1 MTLVIVGGVMSANA
15 KTIYFIDNWGRTN
28 LQLHAWNSDTDNNDW
43 VHLTETCY
51 IGKSD
56 GWFNCY
62 KLDLGDYEQF
72 LIYHNEYDG
81 RTQTPNL
88 LTSNFE
94 DGKYY
99 EYYYDSSDGNEKLRE
114 ATLYTYNFTVTTSST
129 WNKLYIHLWNPENN
143 NSTITGKE
151 WPGIELTGEG
161 NVYSFTFK
169 AYISNNIGVIFNKG
183 DGAAQTCNMTASTG
197 DNNYYIAS
205 VNDTKQDDAWGE
217 AVKTNGSGYATYVST
232 KNLTIPANTAYCAED
247 NNNGT
252 ATAHSVTKPA
262 GTTAM
267 LIKGNPNTTYHFGT
281 RSASD
286 NETLA
291 FTNAFKA
298 GDDSNV
304 ASYESETGPYNYILN
319 GNTFYAAAGKKV
331 AKGKAYLQLT
341 VLASSSSPALIFADG
356 ETTGIHLI
364 STVDETDNY
373 YYNLQG
379 DRIANPTKGIYIK
392 NGKKVIIK

>member
-1 MTLVIVGGVMSANA
+1 MLLVLVGGVMQANA
-15 KTIYFIDNWGRTN
+15 KVIYIQNTNGYSKLCVHMWGSSNSSEETTWPGAVLKDGSTVNVEVITINGQENDNQKYYKVDLGSNNYFIVNDGTDYNKTGDLEVSNYTGDYYYMGGSGQGVTITN
-28 LQLHAWNSDTDNNDW
+28 LTVYDYTINVDTSIDSDMYVYYWNDNGNNGFP
-43 VHLTETCY
+43 
-51 IGKSD
+51 GKKAEN
-56 GWFNCY
+56 G
-62 KLDLGDYEQF
+62 
-72 LIYHNEYDG
+72 
-81 RTQTPNL
+81 
-88 LTSNFE
+88 
-94 DGKYY
+94 
-99 EYYYDSSDGNEKLRE
+99 
-114 ATLYTYNFTVTTSST
+114 TY
-129 WNKLYIHLWNPENN
+129 
-143 NSTITGKE
+143 
-151 WPGIELTGEG
+151 
-161 NVYSFTFK
+161 TFK
-169 AYISNNIGVIFNKG
+169 AYTDKVGILFTEGNSTPKTCDMSAAKGVNNFYICGMDNS
-183 DGAAQTCNMTASTG
+183 DGT
-197 DNNYYIAS
+197 
-205 VNDTKQDDAWGE
+205 WGE

-304 ASYESETGPYNYILN
+304 ESYESETGPYNYILN

-341 VLASSSSPALIFADG
+341 VRASSSSSPALIFADG

>member
-1 MTLVIVGGVMSANA
+1 MLLVLVGGVMSANA
-15 KTIYFIDNWGRTN
+15 KIIYIQNTNGYSKLCVHMWGSNVSGEPTDWPGAVLRN
-28 LQLHAWNSDTDNNDW
+28 GDTDN
-43 VHLTETCY
+43 VETITINAETAANQKY
-51 IGKSD
+51 
-56 GWFNCY
+56 Y
-62 KLDLGDYEQF
+62 KVDLGSNAYFIVNDGSSYNKTGDLAVSDYTGTYYYMGGSGE
-72 LIYHNEYDG
+72 G
-81 RTQTPNL
+81 GVT
-88 LTSNFE
+88 LTSLTVYDYTINVASASQGTDYYVYYWNGNGNNGFP
-94 DGKYY
+94 GK
-99 EYYYDSSDGNEKLRE
+99 K
-114 ATLYTYNFTVTTSST
+114 A
-129 WNKLYIHLWNPENN
+129 EN
-143 NSTITGKE
+143 
-151 WPGIELTGEG
+151 GI
-161 NVYSFTFK
+161 YTFK
-169 AYISNNIGVIFNKG
+169 AYTSSVGIIITQGNDTPK
-183 DGAAQTCNMTASTG
+183 TCDMTAAAGTNNFYICG
-197 DNNYYIAS
+197 MDNS
-205 VNDTKQDDAWGE
+205 DGAWGE

-281 RSASD
+281 RSSSD

-304 ASYESETGPYNYILN
+304 ASYESATGSYNYILN
-319 GNTFYAAAGKKV
+319 GNTFFAAAGKKV

-341 VLASSSSPALIFADG
+341 AQASSSSPALIFADG

-364 STVDETDNY
+364 SAVDETDNNY
-373 YYNLQG
+373 YSLQG
-379 DRIANPTKGIYIK
+379 ERIANPTKGIYIK